1 MKKRMGMSM
10 EKERKKNVI
19 RHLGRDG
26 IKEVLQQGLNTNL

>member
-1 MKKRMGMSM
+1 MGMSM
-10 EKERKKNVI
+10 EKKRKNNTV